1 MTNNYLIPNTKTV
14 MPPMDNYA
22 RLIHDVWNSRIVTN
36 NGPMLISLENELAE
50 RFSVKHAMLISNG
63 TLALQL
69 SIRALNLKGNIL
81 TTPFT
86 YIATLNSILWENC
99 SPIFCDIDEN
109 TFCINPETVTEAIG
123 NNDISGILLTNV
135 FGNPG
140 SIDNLVKVAKDN
152 NLKIIFDSSHCF
164 DVKFDNN
171 SVFNYGN
178 ISTLSLHATK
188 IFQTGEGGAVFT
200 NDDLIASRIKLLR
213 NFGHTGTNDFST
225 LGINAKMSELHA
237 ALGLANLPYISNH
250 INARKNIVENYEN
263 QLNHSYRFQKF
274 EKKVQRNYSYFP
286 IIVRSETRLLE
297 IKDVMEANRIECR
310 RYFYPSLNTLKFI
323 EKGRNMPVSED
334 ISSRILCLPL
344 YPEMTP
350 EDNNKV
356 INILNSFN

>member
-22 RLIHDVWNSRIVTN
+22 RLIHDIWNSRIVTN

-109 TFCINPETVTEAIG
+109 TFCVNPETVTEAIG

-140 SIDNLVKVAKDN
+140 SIDDLVKVAKVN

-225 LGINAKMSELHA
+225 VGINAKMSELHA
-237 ALGLANLPYISNH
+237 ALGLTNLPYISNH
-250 INARKNIVENYEN
+250 INARKNIVKNYEN

-323 EKGRNMPVSED
+323 EKGRSMPVSED

-356 INILNSFN
+356 INILNSFD